1 MSTPGSSCVRFRGHL
16 FASEIVGFQLRTNK
30 ARFVPKRELRAP
42 VAYVFGVICS
52 QVRSSG
58 SSCVRFRPVLFP
70 SESPEGKKGSEG
82 EGGDEVP
89 EDEGCG
95 GGDGGDEVNEGNG
108 GDDGNDGEDDKG
120 GNVGPEGEPSTAARV
135 ATEIRAAVKGR
146 RAE

>member
-1 MSTPGSSCVRFRGHL
+1 MRTQGVGCVQLRGHL
-16 FASEIVGFQLRTNK
+16 FARD
-30 ARFVPKRELRAP
+30 
-42 VAYVFGVICS
+42 
-52 QVRSSG
+52 
-58 SSCVRFRPVLFP
+58 
-70 SESPEGKKGSEG
+70 SPEG

-95 GGDGGDEVNEGNG
+95 GGDGGDEVNDGNG

-120 GNVGPEGEPSTAARV
+120 GDVGPEDEPSTAARV